1 MRGARSRAHGAE
13 GNRERRLTV
22 EHLSEE
28 QLDALVMGTASRD
41 DEAVQ
46 RHLATCE
53 GCARRLMRAAQ
64 LESELYDAAAAAAAG
79 LVMPRARPAP
89 ARIWR
94 VALPVAAAL
103 AAVAFGTWSLISR
116 ERPDVAPPPARTV
129 GVPSAET
136 PGLQAQRN
144 AGPGVHEL
152 PPQDVCRCVTVQLS
166 QGPPTDPGG
175 SYFCTPLSTQ

>member
-1 MRGARSRAHGAE
+1 M
-13 GNRERRLTV
+13 
-22 EHLSEE
+22 EHLSQE
-28 QLDALVMGTASRD
+28 QLDALVMGTASHD
-41 DEAVQ
+41 DEAVR

-53 GCARRLMRAAQ
+53 ACAKRLMRASQ
-64 LESELYDAAAAAAAG
+64 LESDMYDAAAAAAGGVVIA
-79 LVMPRARPAP
+79 RARPAP

-116 ERPDVAPPPARTV
+116 ERPEVASLPARTF

-136 PGLQAQRN
+136 PGLRAPRN
-144 AGPGVHEL
+144 VGPGVHEL
-152 PPQDVCRCVTVQLS
+152 PPQDVCRCVTVELS

-175 SYFCTPLSTQ
+175 SDLCTPLSAR